1 MNLYSLINMTTFV
14 NAVVNYIPVVNILFT
29 INIITYIIDLKI
41 TIYYNNGAEKEIY
54 FMTIDDDNYINRLKE
69 VRIEQQH
76 LLDELINNINNLDYL
91 HKLRDVRMEEQRL
104 IDRLIEERKH
114 LSEESKIDPL
124 TGLYNRNILPKI
136 REIGAVIMCDLDD
149 FKSINDTYGHD
160 IGDKALKAVGQSI
173 SQNIRIG
180 DIGCRFGGDEF
191 IIVFTTDLYEVID
204 RRLNKIVE
212 DANKIFQMPE
222 RPITFSMGVAFNKDG
237 LNLQE
242 LMKEADE
249 ALYKS
254 KENGKNQ
261 ITYYERLYSN
271 CKVNI

>member
-1 MNLYSLINMTTFV
+1 MNIEDD
-14 NAVVNYIPVVNILFT
+14 NIV
-29 INIITYIIDLKI
+29 LKI
-41 TIYYNNGAEKEIY
+41 KYIRQELQHLIDGLADNVNNEEYMNKFRMYRRE
-54 FMTIDDDNYINRLKE
+54 
-69 VRIEQQH
+69 EQQ
-76 LLDELINNINNLDYL
+76 
-91 HKLRDVRMEEQRL
+91 L
-104 IDRLIEERKH
+104 IDTLIEERKH

-124 TGLYNRNILPKI
+124 TGLYNRKILPKI
-136 REIGAVIMCDLDD
+136 RDIGTVIMCDLDD

-191 IIVFTTDLYEVID
+191 VIIFTTDLYEVID
-204 RRLNKIVE
+204 RRLNKIAE

-222 RPITFSMGVAFNKDG
+222 RPITFSMGVAFSKDG
-237 LNLQE
+237 VDLE
-242 LMKEADE
+242 DLMRKADE

-261 ITYYERLYSN
+261 ITYYERQMTR
-271 CKVNI
+271 

>member
-1 MNLYSLINMTTFV
+1 
-14 NAVVNYIPVVNILFT
+14 
-29 INIITYIIDLKI
+29 
-41 TIYYNNGAEKEIY
+41 
-54 FMTIDDDNYINRLKE
+54 
-69 VRIEQQH
+69 
-76 LLDELINNINNLDYL
+76 
-91 HKLRDVRMEEQRL
+91 MEEQRL
-104 IDRLIEERKH
+104 IERLIEERKH

-136 REIGAVIMCDLDD
+136 REFGAVIMCDLDD

-237 LNLQE
+237 LNLQD
-242 LMKEADE
+242 LIKEADE

-261 ITYYERLYSN
+261 ITYYERQMTR
-271 CKVNI
+271 

>member
-1 MNLYSLINMTTFV
+1 MNIEDD
-14 NAVVNYIPVVNILFT
+14 NIV
-29 INIITYIIDLKI
+29 LKI
-41 TIYYNNGAEKEIY
+41 KYIRQELQHLIDGLADNVNNEEYMNKFRMYRRE
-54 FMTIDDDNYINRLKE
+54 
-69 VRIEQQH
+69 EQQ
-76 LLDELINNINNLDYL
+76 
-91 HKLRDVRMEEQRL
+91 L
-104 IDRLIEERKH
+104 IDTLIEERKH

-124 TGLYNRNILPKI
+124 TGLYNRKILPKI
-136 REIGAVIMCDLDD
+136 RDIGTVIMCDLDD

-191 IIVFTTDLYEVID
+191 VIVFTTDLYEVID
-204 RRLNKIVE
+204 RRLNKIAE

-222 RPITFSMGVAFNKDG
+222 RPITFSMGVAFSKDG
-237 LNLQE
+237 VDLE
-242 LMKEADE
+242 DLMRKADE

-261 ITYYERLYSN
+261 ITYYERQMTR
-271 CKVNI
+271 

>member
-1 MNLYSLINMTTFV
+1 MNIEDD
-14 NAVVNYIPVVNILFT
+14 NIV
-29 INIITYIIDLKI
+29 LKI
-41 TIYYNNGAEKEIY
+41 KYIRQELQHLIDGLADNVNNEEYMNKFRMYRRE
-54 FMTIDDDNYINRLKE
+54 
-69 VRIEQQH
+69 EQQ
-76 LLDELINNINNLDYL
+76 
-91 HKLRDVRMEEQRL
+91 L
-104 IDRLIEERKH
+104 IDTLIEERKH

-124 TGLYNRNILPKI
+124 TGLYNRKILPKI
-136 REIGAVIMCDLDD
+136 RDIGTVIMCDLDD

-191 IIVFTTDLYEVID
+191 VIVFTTDLYEVID
-204 RRLNKIVE
+204 RRLNKIAE

-222 RPITFSMGVAFNKDG
+222 RPITFSMGVAFSKDG
-237 LNLQE
+237 VDLAD
-242 LMKEADE
+242 LMRKADE

-261 ITYYERLYSN
+261 ITYYERQMTR
-271 CKVNI
+271 